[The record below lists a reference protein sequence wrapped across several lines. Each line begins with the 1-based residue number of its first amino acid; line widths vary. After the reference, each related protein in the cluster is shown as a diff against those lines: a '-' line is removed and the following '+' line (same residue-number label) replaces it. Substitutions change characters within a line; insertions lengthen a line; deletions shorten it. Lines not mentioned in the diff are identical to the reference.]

1 MVKLSKAFEGR
12 DIIDINDFS
21 KEELLFLLKIARKF
35 DPDFLKRSKRSNY
48 TIAQG
53 EIAAHL
59 FFEPSTRTEQSF
71 RSAAQ
76 KIGMG
81 VIGFNDLNVTS
92 MHKGETFNDTIRIME
107 SYANVLIIRH
117 PEVGS
122 AKRAADIAEIPV
134 INAGDGPNQHPT
146 QTLLDLYTI
155 QKVFQ
160 RLEGLKVA
168 FVGDP
173 KHYRTMRSLAVALF
187 KFAKNKIFGIS
198 PAGLEMDNQ
207 FKSESYNDLAINM
220 KDLDKT
226 LEQIKP
232 DVVYAGRIPKEYM
245 KKKVKEFSYLINKAT
260 MDILPKHSILM
271 HPLPRVDEM
280 DPEVDSNPKAI
291 YFKQARNGMYI
302 REALLA
308 LVLGRI

>member
-1 MVKLSKAFEGR
+1 
-12 DIIDINDFS
+12 
-21 KEELLFLLKIARKF
+21 
-35 DPDFLKRSKRSNY
+35 
-48 TIAQG
+48 
-53 EIAAHL
+53 
-59 FFEPSTRTEQSF
+59 
-71 RSAAQ
+71 
-76 KIGMG
+76 
-81 VIGFNDLNVTS
+81 
-92 MHKGETFNDTIRIME
+92 
-107 SYANVLIIRH
+107 
-117 PEVGS
+117 
-122 AKRAADIAEIPV
+122 
-134 INAGDGPNQHPT
+134 
-146 QTLLDLYTI
+146 
-155 QKVFQ
+155 
-160 RLEGLKVA
+160 
-168 FVGDP
+168 
-173 KHYRTMRSLAVALF
+173 MRSLAVALF